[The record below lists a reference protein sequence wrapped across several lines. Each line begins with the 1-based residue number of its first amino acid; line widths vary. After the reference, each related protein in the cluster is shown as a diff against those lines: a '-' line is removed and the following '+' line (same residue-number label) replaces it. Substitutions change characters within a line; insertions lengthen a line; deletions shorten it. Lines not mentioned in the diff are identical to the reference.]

1 MACDNLDPLVY
12 DSLDSDVKSLCN
24 DDTTIQN
31 NISKLY
37 NGIENAGKLI
47 INNGNSVTSSN
58 LPAYITDAGILKKF
72 TDLDQYNNILSEN
85 GCPSES
91 NLIRFTEDDDLN
103 YSDFIEGTN
112 IVNKQS
118 CENINKIVYSV
129 LDKDSTIE
137 DVKNTLGKVGYVD
150 PELQMNII
158 NNNIVTK
165 KNEYVKPDE
174 PTSELEPTSLTN
186 CEGICDLN
194 DIKEECNADTNC
206 VGLLVGQ
213 TPDAND
219 DDSVVQKYSKIN
231 YLGSNL
237 QNQEIVDGEDNNLI
251 NYEIY
256 NRKIKVE
263 LNDLPDSCL
272 GISETPI
279 PENTKIFSNYN
290 QKIPSNISCGYT
302 PFLNQTY
309 NERSNSIQEL
319 NTETSLFN
327 SSLNSISATNNE
339 TLEEIKNN
347 TGTIGQNIDS
357 SINNMN
363 EQEKYIKTTKTNK
376 IIPNRLKDFIV
387 LKNQNKAEIILI
399 GIIGLLL
406 VSTISGGI
414 LKIKKKI

>member
-1 MACDNLDPLVY
+1 MACDNLDSLVY

-31 NISKLY
+31 NIYKLY

-47 INNGNSVTSSN
+47 INNGNSITSSN

-91 NLIRFTEDDDLN
+91 NLMRLTGDDDLN

-112 IVNKQS
+112 IVDNQS

-129 LDKDSTIE
+129 LDNNSTID
-137 DVKNTLGKVGYVD
+137 DVKNTLGKVGYID
-150 PELQMNII
+150 PDLQMNII

-186 CEGICDLN
+186 CEGTCVLN
-194 DIKEECNADTNC
+194 DIKEECNTDTNC
-206 VGLLVGQ
+206 VGLLVGPEPAA
-213 TPDAND
+213 TD
-219 DDSVVQKYSKIN
+219 DDSVVQQYSKIN

-237 QNQEIVDGEDNNLI
+237 QNQEIVEGEVNNLI
-251 NYEIY
+251 NYDIY
-256 NRKIKVE
+256 NREIEVK
-263 LNDLPDSCL
+263 LTDLPDSCL

-279 PENTKIFSNYN
+279 QENTKIFSNYN
-290 QKIPSNISCGYT
+290 QKIPSNISCGYN

-319 NTETSLFN
+319 NTETSNFN

-406 VSTISGGI
+406 VGTISGGI